1 MRNHFLRAAA
11 GNTTSAGFPGVT
23 DNLSVHWD
31 FGDSNSWSGGTAVTD
46 LTGNGN
52 GGTLVGDTGG
62 ASATDFSAQTDN
74 GGFIRFSIDEDDHPK
89 IRRDGTDF
97 FDSITDDDFTLE
109 FWVRP
114 YWNANVSGTEN
125 FHIFTNFPSSTQNL
139 RVILRNNNNNLRL
152 RAAFHGSFMYLT
164 SGNAFNVSPNAFAS
178 NWSHIV
184 ITRGDASS
192 SELKPSTYKVYVNN
206 SNVFSTQ
213 TVSGNYGSATSASV
227 RLIGGSNTTSTSE
240 TVRYQ
245 GDFAVYRFYNG
256 KALTSTEVTTNYN
269 VSSTRFGL

>member
-1 MRNHFLRAAA
+1 VRNHFLRAAA
-11 GNTTSAGFPGVT
+11 GSTTSTGFPGVT
-23 DNLSVHWD
+23 DNLAVHWD

-52 GGTLVGDTGG
+52 GGTLLGDTGG
-62 ASATDFSAQTDN
+62 VSNADFSAQTDN

-125 FHIFTNFPSSTQNL
+125 FHIWTNFTNTTENL
-139 RVILRNNNNNLRL
+139 RVLFRLDNNNFRL
-152 RAAFHGSFMYLT
+152 RAAFHGSFIYLT
-164 SGNAFNVSPNAFAS
+164 SGNAFNISPNGFAS

-184 ITRGDASS
+184 VTRGDGNS
-192 SELKPSTYKVYVNN
+192 STYKTYVNN
-206 SNVFSTQ
+206 SLV
-213 TVSGNYGSATSASV
+213 A
-227 RLIGGSNTTSTSE
+227 TSTSSGDYGTAALASNRILGSNNASNTSE
-240 TVRYQ
+240 TIRYQ
-245 GDFAVYRFYNG
+245 GDFGVYRFYNG

-269 VSSTRFGL
+269 VSSGRFGL

>member
-23 DNLSVHWD
+23 DNLAVHWD

-52 GGTLVGDTGG
+52 GGTLVGDTGS

-114 YWNANVSGTEN
+114 YWNANVFGTEN
-125 FHIFTNFPSSTQNL
+125 FHIYTNFPSTSQNL
-139 RVILRNNNNNLRL
+139 RVIFRNNSSNLRL
-152 RAAFHGSFMYLT
+152 RGAFHGTFIYLT
-164 SGNAFNVSPNAFAS
+164 SGNAFNVSANSLAS

-184 ITRGDASS
+184 ITRGDGGS
-192 SELKPSTYKVYVNN
+192 STYKTYVNN
-206 SNVFSTQ
+206 SLVATSTS
-213 TVSGNYGSATSASV
+213 SGNYGQATATGT
-227 RLIGGSNTTSTSE
+227 RLIGGSSTTSTSE
-240 TVRYQ
+240 SVRYQ

>member
-11 GNTTSAGFPGVT
+11 GSSTSGFPGVT
-23 DNLSVHWD
+23 DNLAVHWD
-31 FGDSNSWSGGTAVTD
+31 FGNSDSWSGGTAVTD

-52 GGTLVGDTGG
+52 GGTLVGNTG
-62 ASATDFSAQTDN
+62 SPNSTDFSAQTDN

-97 FDSITDDDFTLE
+97 FDSITNDDFTLE

-114 YWNANVSGTEN
+114 YWNANISGTEN
-125 FHIFTNFPSSTQNL
+125 FHIYTNYPGDTSQNL
-139 RVILRNNNNNLRL
+139 RVLFRLNSNNLRL
-152 RAAFHGSFMYLT
+152 RAAFHGSFIYLT
-164 SGNAFNVSPNAFAS
+164 SGNQFNISPNGFAS

-184 ITRGDASS
+184 VTRGDGG
-192 SELKPSTYKVYVNN
+192 ESTYKTYVNN
-206 SNVFSTQ
+206 SLVATSTA
-213 TVSGNYGSATSASV
+213 SGDYGLASATNFRV
-227 RLIGGSNTTSTSE
+227 IGGSDTTSTSE
-240 TVRYQ
+240 TARYQ

-269 VSSTRFGL
+269 VSSGRFGL